1 LTLASSA
8 SHLSRTVDN
17 LFETIISALVI
28 LIALVFLGYVNLR
41 TSTGHLGSYDLM
53 VRMPNA
59 AGLDVGNDVLVGGVK
74 VGSVIGLSLDPVDYS
89 ALIEIRIRDDLSL
102 SVDSTP
108 SVTSSVMGDVSLAI
122 APGRAN
128 RIVEPGG
135 ALGRPPRSTKAA
147 IKS

>member
-1 LTLASSA
+1 LASSA
-8 SHLSRTVDN
+8 SNLSRSIGS

-28 LIALVFLGYVNLR
+28 LIALFFLAYVYLR

-74 VGSVIGLSLDPVDYS
+74 VGSVISLSLDPVDYS
-89 ALIEIRIRDDLSL
+89 ALIDVRVRDDLSL

-108 SVTSSVMGDVSLAI
+108 SVASSVMGDVALAI
-122 APGRAN
+122 TPGHAN
-128 RIVEPGG
+128 HMVEPGG
-135 ALGRPPRSTKAA
+135 SLGRPSRIAKTATKP
-147 IKS
+147 